1 MTFASD
7 LAAVYAAQGEA
18 VTVAGTAVTAFFDG
32 GYSEVLGV
40 AGTGPSLRCIASTV
54 SAAAVGDTVV
64 RGGVT
69 YTVRNK
75 LPIGPDELETRL
87 VLEQA

>member
-1 MTFASD
+1 MTYASD

-32 GYSEVLGV
+32 GYAEALGV

-54 SAAAVGDTVV
+54 AAAAAGDAVV
-64 RGGVT
+64 RAAVT
-69 YTVRNK
+69 YTVRNI
-75 LPIGPDELETRL
+75 LPIPPDELETRL
-87 VLEQA
+87 ILEAA